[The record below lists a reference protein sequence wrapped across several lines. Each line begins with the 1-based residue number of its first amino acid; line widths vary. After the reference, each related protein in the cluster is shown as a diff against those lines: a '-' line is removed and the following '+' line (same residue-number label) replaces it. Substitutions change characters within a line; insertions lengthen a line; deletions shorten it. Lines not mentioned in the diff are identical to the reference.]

1 MAPSTSISDL
11 PDEVLNQV
19 LYYLRPEQT
28 IIARR
33 VSKRLARLSEEPLL
47 WRYYCRTGFTYW
59 DAKHRIKQKFDGD
72 VSDVEWEKLYIHRKH
87 IDARTSELLDS
98 ILSEQIGRIDK
109 TKDISEFGYDAK
121 DILLRNCQAE
131 TDTDDVLARRFYSS
145 SVLDHIHRAKAL
157 DEWRRLSRGDDI
169 SIEHALGCF
178 DLFVLHDRNGD
189 LCEISDMLDKLA
201 KRLKAAH
208 VDFHNLSQRRKAL
221 VIARFLRDNDLTGM
235 ASELQYRDLKNNFIG
250 IALQDEK
257 HPSLPLISAAIFCA
271 IARRLGLDAGCCDF
285 PNHVHAVV
293 SPNNGET
300 LDGPIQKASSDP
312 PEPMYLDPYRSDEE
326 VPIEYLKTQL
336 LAWGVQADDFPRFL
350 SHMTTR
356 RIALRTSKSILTTIH
371 EYRGL
376 GINGANNTGRASIKI
391 YGNPFA
397 DMDNAFYSALWSNFI
412 LSSIPGR
419 AASIDQVQFIPIILE
434 RFENLYHMDGVFL
447 EEYICA
453 SPSIL
458 VPTDLARL
466 VEAIRVVRAS
476 DIMPK
481 QVRRRDMRQSHGN
494 IHYEVGQVFRH
505 KRYGYTAVITGWDV
519 ECTMNSRW
527 MEHNHVDTLR
537 KGQHQ
542 SFYHAL

>member
-1 MAPSTSISDL
+1 MTAKGIS
-11 PDEVLNQV
+11 VK
-19 LYYLRPEQT
+19 YACASFYLHLH
-28 IIARR
+28 
-33 VSKRLARLSEEPLL
+33 V
-47 WRYYCRTGFTYW
+47 
-59 DAKHRIKQKFDGD
+59 
-72 VSDVEWEKLYIHRKH
+72 V
-87 IDARTSELLDS
+87 
-98 ILSEQIGRIDK
+98 
-109 TKDISEFGYDAK
+109 
-121 DILLRNCQAE
+121 
-131 TDTDDVLARRFYSS
+131 DTDN
-145 SVLDHIHRAKAL
+145 
-157 DEWRRLSRGDDI
+157 SRQ
-169 SIEHALGCF
+169 
-178 DLFVLHDRNGD
+178 
-189 LCEISDMLDKLA
+189 ISDMLDKLA
-201 KRLKAAH
+201 KQLKAAH
-208 VDFHNLSQRRKAL
+208 VNFHDLSQRRKAL

-250 IALQDEK
+250 IALQDK
-257 HPSLPLISAAIFCA
+257 NHPSLPLISSAIFCA
-271 IARRLGLDAGCCDF
+271 IARRFGLDAGCCDF

-300 LDGPIQKASSDP
+300 LDGPIQKASLGP

-326 VPIEYLKTQL
+326 VPVEYLKTQL

-350 SHMTTR
+350 TQMTTR

-371 EYRGL
+371 EFRGL
-376 GINGANNTGRASIKI
+376 GRNGTDNAGRASIKI

-434 RFENLYHMDGVFL
+434 RFENLFHMDGVFL
-447 EEYICA
+447 EEYICS

-458 VPTDLARL
+458 VPADLARL

-481 QVRRRDMRQSHGN
+481 QVRQRDRRQSHGN
-494 IHYEVGQVFRH
+494 IHYEVGQVFQH

-527 MEHNHVDTLR
+527 MEQNDVDTLH